1 MSYDQTFKGSF
12 TYADE
17 RCLEAGLD
25 RFVERTAEGR
35 SIVGLDDLRIDGLV
49 VHVAMDTS
57 APEAREGTGQAGA
70 GHPSPLPG

>member
-57 APEAREGTGQAGA
+57 APSRAQTRTGADR
-70 GHPSPLPG
+70 S